1 MEQNKKS
8 SKTNWDDIYE
18 SDQVVVDSFYRNNSL
33 PNEDMTLLKMEYKRL
48 QVKYIVYLEQNK
60 DVTELG
66 QQMANVG
73 TALSLYEI
81 QKNGGMYVS

>member
-8 SKTNWDDIYE
+8 SNWDDIYE
-18 SDQVVVDSFYRNNSL
+18 SDQVVVDSFYRNNNL

-48 QVKYIVYLEQNK
+48 QVRYIVYLEQNK

>member
-8 SKTNWDDIYE
+8 SNWDDIYE

>member
-1 MEQNKKS
+1 MEQNKKFS
-8 SKTNWDDIYE
+8 ETNWDDIYE
-18 SDQVVVDSFYRNNSL
+18 NNQVIVDSFLSNNNL

-48 QVKYIVYLEQNK
+48 QSKYIMYLEQNK

-66 QQMANVG
+66 QQIANVG
-73 TALSLYEI
+73 ATLSLYEI

>member
-1 MEQNKKS
+1 
-8 SKTNWDDIYE
+8 
-18 SDQVVVDSFYRNNSL
+18 
-33 PNEDMTLLKMEYKRL
+33 MTLLKMEYKRL

>member
-8 SKTNWDDIYE
+8 SNWDDIYE
-18 SDQVVVDSFYRNNSL
+18 SDQVVVDSFYRNNNL
-33 PNEDMTLLKMEYKRL
+33 PNEDMILLKMEYKRL

>member
-8 SKTNWDDIYE
+8 SNWDDIYE
-18 SDQVVVDSFYRNNSL
+18 SDQVVVDSFYRNNNL

-73 TALSLYEI
+73 TTLSLYEI

>member
-1 MEQNKKS
+1 MEQNKKFS
-8 SKTNWDDIYE
+8 ETNWDDVYE
-18 SDQVVVDSFYRNNSL
+18 NNQVIVDSFLSNNNL

-48 QVKYIVYLEQNK
+48 QSKYIMYLEQNK

-66 QQMANVG
+66 QQIANVG
-73 TALSLYEI
+73 ATLSLYEI

>member
-8 SKTNWDDIYE
+8 SNWDDIYE
-18 SDQVVVDSFYRNNSL
+18 SDQVVVDSFYRNNNL